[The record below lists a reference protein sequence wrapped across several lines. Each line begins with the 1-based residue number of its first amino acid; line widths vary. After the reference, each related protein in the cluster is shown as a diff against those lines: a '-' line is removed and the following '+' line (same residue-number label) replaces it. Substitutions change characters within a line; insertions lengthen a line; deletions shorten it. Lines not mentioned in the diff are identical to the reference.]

1 MFVCSG
7 DIQHHLS
14 EMKDIER
21 NIRNMQNE
29 MTKLNTLITK
39 EKGLK
44 DNLEQS
50 NILAE
55 DEFIRTLKV
64 RNYYLV
70 LVVEIGLVMSVIV
83 SLGS

>member
-1 MFVCSG
+1 
-7 DIQHHLS
+7 
-14 EMKDIER
+14 MKDIER

-39 EKGLK
+39 ESGLRA
-44 DNLEQS
+44 NLEQS

-64 RNYYLV
+64 SSGGRW
-70 LVVEIGLVMSVIV
+70 
-83 SLGS
+83 